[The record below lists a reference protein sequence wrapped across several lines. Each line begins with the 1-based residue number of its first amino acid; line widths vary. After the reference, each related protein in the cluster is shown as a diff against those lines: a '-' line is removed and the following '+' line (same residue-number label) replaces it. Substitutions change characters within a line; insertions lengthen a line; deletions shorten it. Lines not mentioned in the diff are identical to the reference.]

1 MISILEMEESPTKL
15 VLLGR
20 GGVGKTTL
28 RKIFFD
34 RESPLV
40 LIKDTLKPTLGAD
53 VNSYNLGL
61 NIVVHDLAGQELNHW
76 LTEGS
81 SALDLSDIILIVL
94 ECTDDWDENIQIISQ
109 VQHVQLK
116 IVPSATIIVFFH
128 KIDLLTKLQLNKLKE
143 KIEEFKKDPDLD
155 LNVFLTSIQEKYI
168 VDTFWSFIQSLK
180 IGLCRKNN
188 SSYRDYILK
197 LELLKY
203 FTQYHKADLD
213 ILEKKLNIKREY
225 IQWYLHQQYSD
236 GTLDFESNSEVVT
249 IGKKGNSILNTLKY
263 ALKPKSK
270 EILLSERDYIKGL
283 ILASKSGIPFYTYE
297 AKPGFFN
304 SLVIDERTSTEP
316 GIISMFF
323 AQIAEFGK
331 TMDYNG
337 LTSFQFGGHNL
348 KIAAILKKDVLAI
361 IFIDRIQIDQG
372 IMKILNKYL
381 NLVMKN
387 YGDSIYNYFNTNN
400 PEDIARLSRG
410 LKDDIESL
418 DVILKSHHQN
428 KLEIS
433 KEKLL
438 EMYLNLTNE
447 KMDKVS
453 SRDMKAILFQYLINE
468 SPDTLKEIQ

>member
-1 MISILEMEESPTKL
+1 MNSMLDMEETATKL

-20 GGVGKTTL
+20 AGVGKTTL

-40 LIKDTLKPTLGAD
+40 LIKESIKPTLGVD
-53 VNSYNLGL
+53 VNSYNLGM
-61 NIVVHDLAGQELNHW
+61 NIAVHDLAGQELNHW

-81 SALDLSDIILIVL
+81 SVLDLSDIILIVL
-94 ECTDDWDENIQIISQ
+94 ECLDDWDENIQIIKQ
-109 VQHVQLK
+109 VQQVQLK
-116 IVPSATIIVFFH
+116 IVPSATIVVFFH

-143 KIEEFKKDPDLD
+143 KISAFEKDPDMEI
-155 LNVFLTSIQEKYI
+155 NIFLTSIQEKYI
-168 VDTFWSFIQSLK
+168 LDTFWSFVQSFK
-180 IGLCRKNN
+180 IGLCRKNDTR
-188 SSYRDYILK
+188 YRDYIVK

-203 FTQYHKADLD
+203 FTKNNTVNLD
-213 ILEKKLNIKREY
+213 NLEKKLKIKREY
-225 IQWYLHQQYSD
+225 IQWYLHQLFVD
-236 GTLDFESNSEVVT
+236 GTLDLEPNSEIVT
-249 IGKKGNSILNTLKY
+249 IGKKGNSTLNTLKY

-283 ILASKSGIPFYTYE
+283 ILSSKSGIPFYTYE
-297 AKPGFFN
+297 AKTDFFN
-304 SLVIDERTSTEP
+304 TLVIDERTSTEP

-331 TMDYNG
+331 TMDFNG

-372 IMKILNKYL
+372 IMKILDEYL

-400 PEDIARLSRG
+400 PEDITRLSRG

-428 KLEIS
+428 KLEFT

-447 KMDKVS
+447 KMDKIS
-453 SRDMKAILFQYLINE
+453 SRDMKAILFQYLIME
-468 SPDTLKEIQ
+468 SPETLKEI